1 MSGPAK
7 NGATVKKKG
16 KPGAPIEY
24 ITPPNVLKAK
34 LRSAVTSIE
43 DPVAKAEKAL
53 NQLAPQMGNWIK
65 QEIQELDSLRK
76 AYHAKPN
83 DQTAEALH
91 DGALNIKGLA
101 PTCGN
106 DTAARFA
113 ASLCHMLADAPE
125 GTKHDAGLI
134 DAHVDAIR
142 ATAAASASANAAVA
156 EALAQELE
164 SKVELLVGDASA
176 A

>member
-53 NQLAPQMGNWIK
+53 TQLGPQMGDWIK
-65 QEIQELDSLRK
+65 QEIQELDKLRK
-76 AYHAKPN
+76 AYKAEPN
-83 DQTAEALH
+83 NETADALH
-91 DGALNIKGLA
+91 DGSLNIKGLA

-113 ASLCHMLADAPE
+113 ASLCRMLADAPE
-125 GTKHDAGLI
+125 GTTHDAGLI

-142 ATAAASASANAAVA
+142 ATAAGGGANEKVA